1 MQQNCMRDDPD
12 QGEKRVQRKK
22 NACHGPDHGSS
33 RMEHRPLTDLPAA
46 LLQAGYEPA
55 PYREVYEAAR
65 SARIPAQRGRNGRW
79 SFVLDDIPQ
88 IADRL
93 RLLSSHAA

>member
-1 MQQNCMRDDPD
+1 
-12 QGEKRVQRKK
+12 
-22 NACHGPDHGSS
+22 
-33 RMEHRPLTDLPAA
+33 MENRRPLTDLPAA

-88 IADRL
+88 IAGSL
-93 RLLSSHAA
+93 GLLSSHAA

>member
-1 MQQNCMRDDPD
+1 
-12 QGEKRVQRKK
+12 
-22 NACHGPDHGSS
+22 
-33 RMEHRPLTDLPAA
+33 MENRRPLTDLPAA
-46 LLQAGYEPA
+46 LLQAGYEA
-55 PYREVYEAAR
+55 PSYRLAYEAAR

-93 RLLSSHAA
+93 GLLSSHAA